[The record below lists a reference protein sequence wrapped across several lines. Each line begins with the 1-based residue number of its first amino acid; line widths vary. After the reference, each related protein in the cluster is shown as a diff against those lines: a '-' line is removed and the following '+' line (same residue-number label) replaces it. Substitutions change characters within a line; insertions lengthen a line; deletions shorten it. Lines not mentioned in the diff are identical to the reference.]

1 MVFAL
6 ATEDLLIRIS
16 ERGANQT
23 ANQLGKVG
31 KAGAAVGAA
40 VAAGAAVA
48 GYGIKKAMDFE
59 TIMSEVKAVTGA
71 TSADMKTMSA
81 AALELGASSGLG
93 ASAAAQA
100 MAELGKAGLDAKTV
114 IGTLPATITL
124 ARAGSMELAAAASA
138 TADTMGLFGLKASQA
153 GHIAD
158 VFATAANQTT
168 ADVSDFT
175 LAIKQGGSA
184 AAAAGLSFDETTAGL
199 MALAKGGIRGS
210 DAGTSLKA
218 MLTQLAK
225 PTKESAALMKELGI
239 DVWDAQGN
247 MKSLPAVAAE
257 VRGSMKNLTREQRL
271 NAATTISGTD
281 GQRALLALYREGK
294 GGITGYLG
302 ALKEQGTAAEV
313 AAEKQNNLRGALA
326 RVKATFDSFLIEKIT
341 PYLKEVGAEIN
352 SFLDALQDGEG
363 KWGEFIRGVKGA
375 GRWLGEFAETLAESV
390 SPIVSDVGRVI
401 GRLIEQFQE
410 GRGIGG
416 LFRGALAALGDIAM
430 KAAGSFDDVWNALK
444 STGEFVVKNQDAFI
458 VFGAIL
464 AGFMAPLALYRTV
477 LLAWSAATA
486 VSAFTAGAAAT
497 ATAAWGVAIALV
509 TSPIGLVVA
518 AVAGLIAGLVLLW
531 KKNEGFRTW
540 VKGAWSDISSWIK
553 GAADDIGNWFSG
565 IPGTL
570 KGVFD
575 SIINFFIGGINN
587 VIKVMNTAIELY
599 NRIPMAPDIQTIG
612 LIEEVGG
619 GDRRNTR
626 QSVGTDSSH
635 AMPGLA
641 QGGVVRGV
649 GSFAVGEYEPE
660 VATKRADGSLVIE
673 PLSGTRQA
681 SSGGMGVTIVAR
693 DGAMAAILE
702 QLIERVE
709 FSAARA
715 G

>member
-1 MVFAL
+1 M
-6 ATEDLLIRIS
+6 ATEDLLIRIAQ
-16 ERGANQT
+16 RGADQT
-23 ANQLGKVG
+23 AGKLDKVG
-31 KAGAAVGAA
+31 KAGKAVGVA

-59 TIMSEVKAVTGA
+59 VVMAEVKAVTGA
-71 TSADMKTMSA
+71 TSADMKTMSD
-81 AALELGASSGLG
+81 AALKLGADSGLG
-93 ASAAAQA
+93 ATAAAQA

-114 IGTLPATITL
+114 IGAIPATITL
-124 ARAGSMELAAAASA
+124 AQAGAMSLADAASA

-168 ADVSDFT
+168 ADVSHFT
-175 LAIKQGGSA
+175 MAIKQGGSA
-184 AAAAGLSFDETTAGL
+184 AAAAGLSFDETTAAL
-199 MALAKGGIRGS
+199 MTLAKIGVRGA
-210 DAGTSLKA
+210 DAGTSMKA

-225 PTKESAALMKELGI
+225 PTAESAKMMRELGI
-239 DVWDAQGN
+239 DVWDAHGN
-247 MKSLPAVAAE
+247 MKPLADVAE
-257 VRGSMKNLTREQRL
+257 VLQSKLGGLTREQRL
-271 NAATTISGTD
+271 NAATTIAGTD
-281 GQRALLALYREGK
+281 GQRALLALSREGAEGVQK
-294 GGITGYLG
+294 YLRVLADEGTAKDVAKTKSDTLSG
-302 ALKEQGTAAEV
+302 ALKR
-313 AAEKQNNLRGALA
+313 LH
-326 RVKATFDSFLIEKIT
+326 ATFDAMLISQFLPWLTDIANGLNDFLMALTMSTDQCTEATTMLQSFVLWVRRLAKT
-341 PYLKEVGAEIN
+341 
-352 SFLDALQDGEG
+352 
-363 KWGEFIRGVKGA
+363 
-375 GRWLGEFAETLAESV
+375 LGTSL
-390 SPIVSDVGRVI
+390 SPIVQDVGRVI
-401 GRLIEQFQE
+401 GRLIDQFQE

-416 LFRGALAALGDIAM
+416 LFRAALTALGDVAM
-430 KAAGSFDDVWNALK
+430 TVAGSFDDIWNALK

-458 VFGAIL
+458 VFGAVL
-464 AGFMAPLALYRTV
+464 AGFMAPLALYRTI

-497 ATAAWGVAIALV
+497 ATAAWGVALAVV
-509 TSPIGLVVA
+509 TSPIALVVA
-518 AVAGLIAGLVLLW
+518 AVAGLIAGIVLLW
-531 KKNEGFRTW
+531 RKNEGFRTW

-565 IPGTL
+565 IPNTL

-681 SSGGMGVTIVAR
+681 AGGGGMGVTIVAR